1 MKNSKIMA
9 VGSVLLGGVLLFS
22 LYGIGRTVIAS
33 GWGEHEG
40 YEREH
45 ERDEGRRAFPAQ
57 QAISPAQQAY
67 VEECGSCHMAYPA
80 GLLPPQSWIKVMKG
94 LEDHFGE
101 NAELDA
107 QTADALTRYLVWAS
121 APREGQYRRMFRN
134 LDREAPLRITE
145 LPYFRH
151 EHNEIPSRFIKG
163 NDKVGSLSQCDSCHR
178 GAQRGWFDED
188 NVVMPGVGRGDD

>member
-1 MKNSKIMA
+1 MLGA
-9 VGSVLLGGVLLFS
+9 VLVFS

-33 GWGEHEG
+33 GWGERGEHGEE
-40 YEREH
+40 YERY
-45 ERDEGRRAFPAQ
+45 EGRGRFPAQ
-57 QAISPAQQAY
+57 PPMSAIQQNY

-80 GLLPPQSWIKVMKG
+80 GLLPPQSWIKVMNG

-107 QTADALTRYLVWAS
+107 PTAQALTQYLVQAS

-151 EHNEIPSRFIKG
+151 EHNEIPSRFIRG
-163 NDKVGSLSQCDSCHR
+163 NDKVGSLSQCNSCHR
-178 GAQRGWFDED
+178 GAERGWFDED
-188 NVVMPGVGRGDD
+188 SVVIPGVGRWDD